1 MDIKNI
7 TLGQI
12 KAGPEAGL
20 KPGQMRAYA
29 SVFGNVDSYGDI
41 VVKGAFA
48 NTLAEW
54 RKSGRTI
61 PLLYGHNMTDPNM
74 NIGAVL
80 EAEED
85 ERGLKITAEFDDDD
99 TAQKVYRLVKAGRI
113 AELSFAFDTIKS
125 AFLEDP
131 DRPDA
136 FRELQELKLY
146 ECSVVPIGANS
157 ETEVLAI
164 KAAEVGMTAVAEG
177 LKAGRTLSKANESS
191 IRSALEGI
199 SAAKDALEMVLP
211 TTADD
216 DDDDEPDAGDDSD
229 TPPPDDDDPTAS
241 DTPDTPDDDDDKTKG
256 VTSAR
261 TQGVSSG
268 TGPSLGE
275 SELKELVATAAIEA
289 VEALFKHLGIQ
300 APPSKTSPSPSDP
313 LVTEIQLLELDS
325 PE

>member
-29 SVFGNVDSYGDI
+29 SVFGNVDSYGD
-41 VVKGAFA
+41 VVIKGAFA

-99 TAQKVYRLVKAGRI
+99 LAQKVYRLVKAGRV

-131 DRPDA
+131 NRPDA

-164 KAAEVGMTAVAEG
+164 KAAEVGMAAVAEG
-177 LKAGRTLSKANESS
+177 LKSGRTLSKANESS

-211 TTADD
+211 PKA
-216 DDDDEPDAGDDSD
+216 DDDEPDAGDDSD

-241 DTPDTPDDDDDKTKG
+241 DTPDDDNDKPKG

-289 VEALFKHLGIQ
+289 MEALFKHLGIQ